1 MTITLSAPKEV
12 TVVQEVKKTVLTI
25 TVFDVTDSQESK
37 VVRANTL
44 ELGSLVLWQGATYDS
59 IGQWT
64 DTDVENRILEII
76 NQ

>member
-25 TVFDVTDSQESK
+25 TVFEVTDSQESK

-44 ELGSLVLWQGATYDS
+44 ELGSLVLWQGETYDS

>member
-25 TVFDVTDSQESK
+25 TVFEVTDSQESK

-64 DTDVENRILEII
+64 DTDIQNRILELI

>member
-1 MTITLSAPKEV
+1 MTITLNAPKEV
-12 TVVQEVKKTVLTI
+12 TVVQEVKKTVSAI
-25 TVFDVTDSQESK
+25 TVFEITDSQESK

-44 ELGSLVLWQGATYDS
+44 ELGSLVLWQDATYDS

-64 DTDVENRILEII
+64 DTDVHNRILEIT

>member
-25 TVFDVTDSQESK
+25 TVFEVTDSQESK

>member
-25 TVFDVTDSQESK
+25 TVFEVTDSQESK

-64 DTDVENRILEII
+64 DTDVENRILELI

>member
-25 TVFDVTDSQESK
+25 TVFEVTDSQESK

-64 DTDVENRILEII
+64 DTDVDNRILEII

>member
-64 DTDVENRILEII
+64 DTDVENIILEII